1 MTEVY
6 LDDTRLDYEDTE
18 KDSTVGDF
26 VAEVEKQLREH
37 RRFVFEIR
45 VDGELREEWRGSPF
59 LEEKLINFNEL
70 RIISVSVE
78 SVALKGIDVLQ
89 QSFKLIAENTIKCV
103 QSVRQSGNL
112 DNPLLTSVTEGLT
125 EAVKTLNEL
134 RKGAGGYNMK
144 LFEQDPANFYKP
156 VLDCLE
162 AMDSARGSGDSVLF
176 ADVLEHELAPLVDEI
191 LSGLFP
197 ADKS

>member
-6 LDDTRLDYEDTE
+6 LDDTKLDYEDTD

-26 VAEVEKQLREH
+26 VAEIEKDLKSH
-37 RRFVFEIR
+37 RRFVFELR
-45 VDGELREEWRGSPF
+45 VDGTVREDWRGSA
-59 LEEKLINFNEL
+59 LLGEKLINFSEL
-70 RIISVSVE
+70 RIVSISVE
-78 SVALKGIDVLQ
+78 SVALKGVDVLH
-89 QSFKLIAENTIKCV
+89 QSFKLIAENTIKCM

-112 DNPLLTSVTEGLT
+112 DNPLLTSITEGLT

-134 RKGAGGYNMK
+134 RKGAGGYDMK
-144 LFEQDPANFYKP
+144 LFGQDPASFYKP

-162 AMDSARGSGDSVLF
+162 AMNEARESGDSVLF
-176 ADVLEHELAPLVDEI
+176 ADVLEHELAPLVDDI

-197 ADKS
+197 ADKT

>member
-26 VAEVEKQLREH
+26 IVEVEKELKNH
-37 RRFVFEIR
+37 RRFIFELRI
-45 VDGELREEWRGSPF
+45 DGELREEWRGSPL
-59 LEEKLINFNEL
+59 LEEKLINFKEL
-70 RIISVSVE
+70 RIASVSVE
-78 SVALKGIDVLQ
+78 SVVLKGIDVLQ
-89 QSFKLIAENTIKCV
+89 QSFKLIAENIVKCV
-103 QSVRQSGNL
+103 QSIRQSGNL
-112 DNPLLTSVTEGLT
+112 DNPLIVSITSGLT
-125 EAVKTLNEL
+125 EAVNTLNEL
-134 RKGAGGYNMK
+134 RKGAGGYDMK
-144 LFEQDPANFYKP
+144 LFSQDPANFYKP

-162 AMDSARGSGDSVLF
+162 AMNEAREGGDSVLF

>member
-6 LDDTRLDYEDTE
+6 LDDIKLDYEDTE
-18 KDSTVGDF
+18 KDSTVGEF
-26 VAEVEKQLREH
+26 VAEIEKELKSH
-37 RRFVFEIR
+37 RRFIFELL
-45 VDGELREEWRGSPF
+45 VDGTVREDWRGSA
-59 LEEKLINFNEL
+59 LLGEKLINFSEL
-70 RIISVSVE
+70 RITSISIE

-134 RKGAGGYNMK
+134 RKGAGGYDMK
-144 LFEQDPANFYKP
+144 LFGQDPANFYKP

-162 AMDSARGSGDSVLF
+162 AMNEARESGDSVLL

-197 ADKS
+197 ADKT